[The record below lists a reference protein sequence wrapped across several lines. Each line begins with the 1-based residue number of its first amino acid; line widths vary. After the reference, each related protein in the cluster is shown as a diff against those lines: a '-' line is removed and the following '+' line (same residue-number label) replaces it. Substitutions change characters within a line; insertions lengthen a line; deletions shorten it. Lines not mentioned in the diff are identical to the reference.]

1 MNELLK
7 IGGMN
12 KYISASQPLCQLFSK
27 QPALPHL
34 CKSWGDGI
42 CYTFMEQ
49 NCGLKDNCEYKT
61 SKGIFSFNLCNAIMQ
76 KKKRHSFKFKYRK
89 RKHRRKNKSVF
100 EWRRS
105 TQRVT
110 TFKAWAHTP
119 LFNIHGALSLHLT
132 CIASSH

>member
-61 SKGIFSFNLCNAIMQ
+61 SKGISVSTYAMQSCKKKNAI
-76 KKKRHSFKFKYRK
+76 
-89 RKHRRKNKSVF
+89 
-100 EWRRS
+100 
-105 TQRVT
+105 
-110 TFKAWAHTP
+110 
-119 LFNIHGALSLHLT
+119 HLNLNT
-132 CIASSH
+132 EKENTEERINLYSSGGEVPRE